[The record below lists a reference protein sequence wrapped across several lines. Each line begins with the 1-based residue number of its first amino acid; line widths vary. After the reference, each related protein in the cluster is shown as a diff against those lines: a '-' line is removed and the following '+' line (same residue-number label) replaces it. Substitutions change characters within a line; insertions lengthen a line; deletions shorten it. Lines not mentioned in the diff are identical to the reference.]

1 MTTDA
6 PRKFRIDFVNAAEDV
21 PRLARAYGRAC
32 DGEFALVLRP
42 AEERGLLV
50 LMRKQD
56 GARFWRAPSAPTET
70 SDAPAM
76 PSWSIEPAEAVTLVK
91 TEQRAV
97 PKAGPITLRGNWR
110 GYLHCDGGQ
119 PRVELFR
126 KLAAYGTL
134 RIVSAPGV
142 GWTWTVERTEKWFSK
157 PGSDTGTAATL
168 LKAIE
173 GGLARAMGLLGEVC
187 SVRDSRRRAALDT
200 AYAVEHPI
208 RPAREGKD
216 PTERLQPREPRKKP
230 PTSGGWTHYAPDDEA
245 PDADPIERPS
255 RAVLARV
262 KAGNLRHDP
271 GAGTFLGRTLEAFHG
286 FAVGSLLFREP
297 EDNAGFYLHAP
308 LEEVTP
314 KARGARATTVPAAA
328 TPSRPTRAPKPQAP
342 AAPMGDGDVD
352 AAKDKALLDAFSQ
365 AIASAMQGGA

>member
-6 PRKFRIDFVNAAEDV
+6 ARKFRIDFVNAAEDV

-32 DGEFALVLRP
+32 DGEFAMVLRP
-42 AEERGLLV
+42 AEERGVLV

-56 GARFWRAPSAPTET
+56 GARLWRAPSASTDT

-76 PSWSIEPAEAVTLVK
+76 PAWPIEPADAVTLVK
-91 TEQRAV
+91 TEQKAV

-230 PTSGGWTHYAPDDEA
+230 PTSGGWTHYAHDDEA
-245 PDADPIERPS
+245 PESDPIERPS

-271 GAGTFLGRTLEAFHG
+271 GAGTFLGRTIEAFHG
-286 FAVGSLLFREP
+286 FAVGSLIFREP

-308 LEEVTP
+308 VEEAAP
-314 KARGARATTVPAAA
+314 KARGTRAAAPEAAVPARRPA
-328 TPSRPTRAPKPQAP
+328 TRTARMQPQAP
-342 AAPMGDGDVD
+342 AAPTGGGEVD

-365 AIASAMQGGA
+365 AIAAAMS